1 MRFCGECFRSCSPAL
16 AIERFGRNRGAQL
29 EGSITPEHPTDC
41 IVSANLER
49 EPLSVPEL
57 LGGGVALAIVALV
70 AIGGMPVAQPQK
82 SLLSPA
88 RYASVSIETS
98 EASAKLSIEQPREL
112 SDAAGITRDA
122 QSTDTRARTGTS
134 VPNGA
139 ELPSADRSPPPAEG
153 WPFGIGIQQYGIEG
167 KSSGAF
173 TDVVSGPPSSTPLR
187 DPPPSNS
194 QRRSMPE
201 PPSAGAEPTFIGG
214 WTDNGGRCRGR
225 RAPLVISFRAA
236 KTASGEC
243 DFGSVAREAAN
254 RWRVAAICAA
264 EGSFWRA
271 NIALKL
277 REPHLTWS
285 SERGTETYVRCK
297 P

>member
-1 MRFCGECFRSCSPAL
+1 M
-16 AIERFGRNRGAQL
+16 
-29 EGSITPEHPTDC
+29 
-41 IVSANLER
+41 
-49 EPLSVPEL
+49 PEL